1 MAIYV
6 IFQAIYIHICIGIEV
21 TIIIFDCF
29 LLVNYFIII
38 INFLFYSLYLCILY
52 RLGALLLYY
61 YIILY
66 YFRGE
71 L

>member
-6 IFQAIYIHICIGIEV
+6 IFQAIYNICIDIEV

-38 INFLFYSLYLCILY
+38 IIS
-52 RLGALLLYY
+52 
-61 YIILY
+61 IIL
-66 YFRGE
+66 
-71 L
+71 